1 MELVGQSLAL
11 YMQTSF
17 TCWRAN
23 AEFYYRLLWKTA
35 SISSVFFFFEIFLH
49 FQCLW
54 EVYIVIA
61 WTLELWSVHL
71 LVYDPSI
78 QQAELWV
85 AVSFEKVDK
94 NLGDY
99 YSGTWR
105 ASAGSRSILDQ
116 WSCSA
121 VTNEHGRCCFSSW
134 YVFNTF
140 FFSKKSWHLD
150 NVINHNCTTFISV
163 PLHVKLKV
171 GRTWGSL
178 EPFLADQ
185 HINEVLM
192 PESWGTSC
200 LIKK

>member
-140 FFSKKSWHLD
+140 FFFQKNLD
-150 NVINHNCTTFISV
+150 I
-163 PLHVKLKV
+163 
-171 GRTWGSL
+171 
-178 EPFLADQ
+178 
-185 HINEVLM
+185 
-192 PESWGTSC
+192 
-200 LIKK
+200 LIM